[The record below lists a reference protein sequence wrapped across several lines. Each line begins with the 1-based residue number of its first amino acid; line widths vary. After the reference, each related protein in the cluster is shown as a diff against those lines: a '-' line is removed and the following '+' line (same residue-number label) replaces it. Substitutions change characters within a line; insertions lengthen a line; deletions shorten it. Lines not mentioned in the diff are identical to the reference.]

1 MRLRLIFI
9 LLAIA
14 LSASAQNEKPAVY
27 YVGNMGV
34 AIVKNDSV
42 ILIDALHDYY
52 DVYYT
57 PTDPEILKKLNIRE
71 KPFRQLVAITA
82 THMHNDHFDEAL
94 ITQLSQALSPVRVVM
109 GKQPADQL
117 PKVAKTSLNVVDQ
130 KGTVK
135 LSDHISIS
143 FLNVGHSGG
152 NRNGYIENYRIEI
165 KWGQYRFVHFGD
177 AAPGAKTFE
186 GLQPGADVAIIP
198 YWFCYDENDIRL
210 LESQKFKAI
219 IATHIDPRGVSKF
232 AKTSFEIVAFK
243 MYRQQFVLK

>member
-1 MRLRLIFI
+1 MRLFF
-9 LLAIA
+9 LLVTIA
-14 LSASAQNEKPAVY
+14 FTATAQTEKPVVY

-52 DVYYT
+52 DVYYS
-57 PTDPEILKKLNIRE
+57 PTDPEVLKKLNIRE
-71 KPFRQLVAITA
+71 KPFRKLVAITA
-82 THMHNDHFDEAL
+82 THMHNDHFDETL
-94 ITQLSQALSPVRVVM
+94 ITQLSQNLSPVKVVM
-109 GKQPADQL
+109 GKQPAEQL
-117 PKVAKTSLNVVDQ
+117 PKVAKGSLQVVDQ

-135 LSDHISIS
+135 LSDQLSIS
-143 FLNVGHSGG
+143 FLNVGHTGG

-177 AAPGAKTFE
+177 AAPSAKTFE

-198 YWFCYDENDIRL
+198 YWFCLDENDIRL
-210 LESQKFKAI
+210 LESQKFKSV

-232 AKTSFEIVAFK
+232 AKTNFEVVPFK
-243 MYRQQFVLK
+243 TYGQQFTVK